1 MQVLQVIDSLRIGGA
16 QKLMLTFAEQAR
28 AHQIKLTVVSLSEFS
43 QGMVLAEDLRAIGA
57 EVLVFP
63 AKNLFTFARLRDFT
77 RFLKERKFS
86 VVHTHLTY
94 ANIIAGLAGKI
105 TRTPLIS
112 TLHSTAVDRRH
123 AHFLRD
129 KIELMILSSVN
140 KVLGVGKSVSDI
152 YEPILGREVSVLANA
167 VDENTKLTKQEYKM
181 LRAQIG
187 LASSQPTF
195 ISVGRL
201 SPDKDV
207 DGLLQAFSII
217 RKSAQNAALL
227 IVGDGELRPELE
239 EKAQSLGLEKA
250 VFWLGMRNDVPKL
263 LAVSDVYI
271 SASRREGLPISL
283 LEAMMAA
290 LPMVV
295 TDVGEVAAL
304 VGNDAGILVP
314 HSEPTLLAEAA
325 LRVLEMPN
333 YGKVLGEAGLARARK
348 DYGAEQWFMRLMN
361 IYEEITPV
369 AREQAY
375 A

>member
-28 AHQIKLTVVSLSEFS
+28 VHQVKLTVVSLSEFS

>member
-217 RKSAQNAALL
+217 RKSAQNAVLL

>member
-1 MQVLQVIDSLRIGGA
+1 MKVLQVIDSLRIGGA

-28 AHQIKLTVVSLSEFS
+28 AHQIELTVVSLSEFS
-43 QGMVLAEDLRAIGA
+43 QGMTLAEDLRVLGA

-63 AKNLFTFARLRDFT
+63 ASNLFTFARLRDFT

-86 VVHTHLTY
+86 VIHTHLTY

-105 TRTPLIS
+105 TKTPLVS

-129 KIELMILSSVN
+129 KIELMILRSIN
-140 KVLGVGKSVSDI
+140 KVLGVGKRVADI
-152 YEPILGREVSVLANA
+152 YEPILRREISVLPNA
-167 VDENTKLTKQEYKM
+167 VDENNNLNTQESET

-187 LASSQPTF
+187 LASSQPTL

-207 DGLLQAFSII
+207 SALLEAFSFI
-217 RKSAQNAALL
+217 RGKAQDAALL

-239 EKAQSLGLEKA
+239 EKTTSLGLEKG

-263 LAVSDVYI
+263 LALSDIYI
-271 SASRREGLPISL
+271 SASRREGLPLSL

-295 TDVGEVAAL
+295 TDVGEVSAL
-304 VGNDAGILVP
+304 VGDDAGILLP
-314 HSEPTLLAEAA
+314 HSEPAQLADAA
-325 LRVLEMPN
+325 LRVLEMPG
-333 YGKVLGEAGLARARK
+333 YGKKLGEAGLARARK
-348 DYGAEQWFMRLMN
+348 DYGAEQWFLRLMDV
-361 IYEEITPV
+361 YEEITPL

>member
-43 QGMVLAEDLRAIGA
+43 QGMALAEDLRAIGA

-333 YGKVLGEAGLARARK
+333 YGKFLGEAGLARARK

>member
-28 AHQIKLTVVSLSEFS
+28 AHQVKLTVVSLSEFS
-43 QGMVLAEDLRAIGA
+43 QGMALAEDLRAIGA

-63 AKNLFTFARLRDFT
+63 ANNLFTFARLRDFT

-167 VDENTKLTKQEYKM
+167 VDENTKLTKQEYKT

-304 VGNDAGILVP
+304 VGDDAGILVP

-333 YGKVLGEAGLARARK
+333 YGKFLGEAGLARARK
-348 DYGAEQWFMRLMN
+348 DYGAKQWFMRLMN